1 MQGIRADSNK
11 LYTKKKKKA
20 VRRPH
25 RGIEKEHRSAEH
37 ARLQGQANQHSVRG
51 INLQRKATQLVL
63 RGRAHPSKLVRHSM
77 VAERKTHKARPTGR
91 TSFCATNTQMP
102 SPHPSLEANQC
113 VAWGR
118 CASIPWAHVL
128 VDAEGN
134 CWWTVLQHVSTN
146 IRTRAVDVELAAAQT
161 PKKWYASELRPP
173 VLHETIA
180 FTSQQAAAT
189 RPSKPFL

>member
-1 MQGIRADSNK
+1 MKKNTAQPSTLAFKGKPTSTQSEASTCRESATRPAGTSSPRQACETFYGSRTEDSQS
-11 LYTKKKKKA
+11 KA
-20 VRRPH
+20 H
-25 RGIEKEHRSAEH
+25 RKNFILRNEHSNA
-37 ARLQGQANQHSVRG
+37 
-51 INLQRKATQLVL
+51 K
-63 RGRAHPSKLVRHSM
+63 
-77 VAERKTHKARPTGR
+77 
-91 TSFCATNTQMP
+91 
-102 SPHPSLEANQC
+102 PHPSLEANQC

-161 PKKWYASELRPP
+161 PQKWYASELRPP